1 MKRATKKVIAA
12 LLALAMVC
20 TTFLSYLPATEVKAA
35 DNERKWITITGG
47 ANNGGGHNYG
57 NAGTSAPILILDN
70 DKTTE
75 LGYELS
81 LTVKPSAN
89 WGVFYNYTDDNNWI
103 YVGYDPTSKWYYQY
117 KINGEESYPQI
128 SGLPD
133 PTEGEEMQLTIA
145 ISRETMNVTVN
156 GTPASVTNQKFFDLA
171 DGGHFGVK
179 TNGRTTISFADVKRT
194 GVDCMNDTWG
204 FCAERDG
211 QVVEYTTDTTRPLT
225 GTVKAADGT
234 PISGATVRVGANSA
248 TTDAQGSYSFEALA
262 LKEYT
267 MSVSKA
273 GYEPYSGTVTVEEK
287 DNNVFDVTLTL
298 KADLDLTKYDT
309 IQSDEMKVYIGK
321 NFPVVARYEMAT
333 EGKEFFR
340 GNESELKTVAINGV
354 SIEPEVTVEETTE
367 ASRTY
372 VMHVEDSAHEIN
384 VDLTVKVSVEANT
397 LTWEVTEIK
406 KADGCAK
413 LATIDI
419 PQLNLLSVSSAD
431 EGANFAGAN
440 ISTATT
446 NVADTY
452 ISFDDGFV
460 PSNSDGYVYAF
471 LQNGKL
477 SAGLF
482 SNSEAESDKRVIR
495 NNGADTMSLT
505 SAAWYYECGDRNGQ
519 TNAANYEDYP
529 VSELPIAKVAIG
541 ADENGDGE
549 IDWNDGAVAYRDIM
563 HVADG
568 AEDMKDIVNYR
579 IVMNFASMAP
589 NPFLATGD
597 SIKKVYLATDGL
609 PQAVMLKGYGNEGH
623 DSANSEYADIA
634 EREGGVEDFQKLLK
648 IAHQYDTQVGIHVN
662 AQEAY
667 PEAASFNED
676 MMEAGFGGGWGWL
689 DQSVL
694 IDKLWDLSTQARW
707 KRFVQL
713 YDRINET
720 SHYSNAWPTAVG
732 KSTGTVDASKEEIK
746 AEAETMED
754 NMDFIYLDVWYRD
767 TWETRR
773 IAEEVNSLGWR
784 FSTEFPNISEY
795 DMTWYHWGTDTNYGG
810 STMKGHNSEIMRFIT
825 NDLRDTHV
833 QNYPGFG
840 GTANNPLL
848 GGFKLVGFEGWQG
861 NQDFNSYLETT
872 FTENLPTKFLQH
884 YYVVDWEDYGE
895 EETSPVSNQEKQITL
910 KNDEGDVVVVT
921 RNEEQRSD
929 IVTERTITLNGK
941 VVLNDAAYLL
951 PWTDTED
958 NSEKLYHWNLDGGET
973 TWELEGDWA
982 NLANVVMYRL
992 TDQGRTEETTVP
1004 VTNGTVTLDADAA
1017 QAYVLVKG
1025 ASAKE
1030 LKAGYGEYDYV
1041 SDPGFNGYVDG
1052 EALSA
1057 DDWSGDIDDASVY
1070 VETSDL
1076 GDQKLAFDSPEK
1088 DVEVKTTISGLK
1100 AGTDYVAEVYVENQS
1115 DAKAAITVDTV
1126 GKKKLPDI
1134 AELPYKDVPEDQWY
1148 YKYVYDVYAKQ
1159 LMTGLDKETF
1169 GPGQNLARAQFALI
1183 LYRMEGT
1190 PKVEYTN
1197 KFSDVAE
1204 GVWYTDAILWAAEN
1218 GIVTGYT
1225 SGANKGKFGPADMI
1239 NREQLAT
1246 MMYRYDTYKHGKAPS
1261 ESKDLSAFPDAG
1273 NVNEFA
1279 KDAMKWCVAKEIIT
1293 GDNGK
1298 LKPQDTTIRAV
1309 CATIISRYT
1318 DEAEEPA
1325 EHNTVSNYTKRSILA
1340 NYVQCDQEHG
1350 TMMQRMQVSFT
1361 AEGETAQLILSREAG
1376 EGVTYMDDIRIVEI
1390 SLNNEQEDGSFVQ
1403 DFETVVQGLYPFV
1416 LGSAQ
1421 GVSDPVTHLSQLHDP
1436 YTQAGWNGRVVDD
1449 VLDGEWSLKHH
1460 GANTGIIY
1468 QTIPQNFRFEE
1479 GKVYTVEFDYQSGPD
1494 KAYAMVT
1501 GDGKNYIVPSEED
1514 YLEQARGETKHVT
1527 MQVVG
1532 SGSGQTWI
1540 GLYERGNR
1548 AGSGSWGQT
1557 DFILDNLVIKEDK
1570 DAIAVTVSAK
1580 ELLKHESADIYGS
1593 NLDQFTWESSDET
1606 VVKVDKENN
1615 KIVAV
1620 GAGTATVTATAGD
1633 KTFEF
1638 VMTVTDTIIK
1648 DIPADKLGTFTS
1660 TANTE
1665 ELTGEP
1671 EGSGVASAAADGNS
1685 STYWHSNWSTTGF
1698 VVSETNP
1705 AVLTVDLGQV
1715 TEMGGFKFQQRPT
1728 GGNNGMIQKYSYRVL
1743 DAEGNVLASGNNI
1756 EVASASQSSSEWVVQ
1771 VLDETVN
1778 AKTIEISVLQGYNN
1792 FAAVAEVMPVGVEKI
1807 D

>member
-1 MKRATKKVIAA
+1 MKRLTKKVIAA

-20 TTFLSYLPATEVKAA
+20 TTFLSYLPAVEVKAA

-47 ANNGGGHNYG
+47 ANNSGGHNYG
-57 NAGTSAPILILDN
+57 NPGTTAPILILDN

-81 LTVKPSAN
+81 LTIKPSEN
-89 WGVFYNYTDDNNWI
+89 WGVFYNYTDDNNWV

-117 KINGEESYPQI
+117 KIDGSESYPAI
-128 SGLPD
+128 SGLPT

-156 GTPASVTNQKFFDLA
+156 GTKVSVTDQNFFHLA
-171 DGGHFGVK
+171 DGGRFGVK
-179 TNGRTTISFADVKRT
+179 TNKQTTVLFADVKQNGT
-194 GVDCMNDTWG
+194 NCMDDTWVL
-204 FCAERDG
+204 CAERDG
-211 QVVEYTTDTTRPLT
+211 QIVEYTTDATRPLT
-225 GTVKAADGT
+225 GTVKNTEGT
-234 PISGATVRVGANSA
+234 PISGATVRVGTNTA
-248 TTDAQGSYSFEALA
+248 TTDEQGSYSFEALA

-273 GYEPYSGTVTVEEK
+273 GYEPFTGNVTVEDK
-287 DNNVFDVTLTL
+287 DNVFDVTLSA

-340 GNESELKTVAINGV
+340 GNESELNTVAINGV
-354 SIEPEVTVEETTE
+354 SIEPEVTVDETTE
-367 ASRTY
+367 TSRTY
-372 VMHVEDSAHEIN
+372 VMHVEDADHEIN
-384 VDLTVKVSVEANT
+384 IDITVKVSVEANT

-413 LATIDI
+413 IASIDI

-440 ISTATT
+440 ISTSTI

-452 ISFDDGFV
+452 ISFEDGFV
-460 PSNSDGYVYAF
+460 PSSSEGYAYAF

-495 NNGADTMSLT
+495 NNGADTMGLT
-505 SAAWYYECGDRNGQ
+505 SAAWYYECGDKTGQ
-519 TNAANYEDYP
+519 ANAANYDDYP
-529 VSELPIAKVAIG
+529 VSELPVAKVAIA
-541 ADENGDGE
+541 ADENGDGD
-549 IDWNDGAVAYRDIM
+549 IDWNDGALAYRDIM

-589 NPFLATGD
+589 NPFLTTAD

-609 PQAVMLKGYGNEGH
+609 GQAVMLKGYGNEGH

-634 EREGGVEDFQKLLK
+634 EREGGVEDFQELIK
-648 IAHQYDTQVGIHVN
+648 IAHQYDAQIGIHVN

-676 MMEAGFGGGWGWL
+676 MLVAGFGGGWGWL
-689 DQSVL
+689 DQSVV

-713 YDRINET
+713 YDRINGT

-732 KSTGTVDASKEEIK
+732 ASTGTVDVSKEELK

-754 NMDFIYLDVWYRD
+754 NMDFIYLDVWYQN

-773 IAEEVNSLGWR
+773 IAEEINSLGWR
-784 FSTEFPNISEY
+784 FSTEFPNVSEY

-833 QNYPGFG
+833 QNYPDFG
-840 GTANNPLL
+840 GTADNPLL

-861 NQDFNSYLETT
+861 NQNFNSYIETT
-872 FTENLPTKFLQH
+872 FNENLPTKFLQH

-895 EETSPVSNQEKQITL
+895 DEASPVANQEKQITL
-910 KNDEGDVVVVT
+910 KNDEGDVVVVA
-921 RNEEQRSD
+921 RNEEQRND

-951 PWTDTED
+951 PWTDSED
-958 NSEKLYHWNLDGGET
+958 DSEKLYHWNLDGGET
-973 TWELEGDWA
+973 TWELEGEWA
-982 NLANVVMYRL
+982 NLANVVMYKL
-992 TDQGRTEETTVP
+992 TDQGRAEETTIP
-1004 VTNGTVTLDADAA
+1004 VTNGTVTLSADAA

-1025 ASAKE
+1025 AAVKE
-1030 LKAGYGEYDYV
+1030 LKAGYGESDYV
-1041 SDPGFNGYVDG
+1041 SDPGFNGYSDG

-1057 DDWSGDIDDASVY
+1057 DDWSGDIDDASVS

-1076 GDQKLAFDSPEK
+1076 GDQKLVFNSPEK
-1088 DVEVKTTISGLK
+1088 NVEVTTTISGLE
-1100 AGTDYVAEVYVENQS
+1100 AGTDYVAEVYVDNQS
-1115 DAKAAITVDTV
+1115 DAKAAITVDTTSAGNQGDV
-1126 GKKKLPDI
+1126 
-1134 AELPYKDVPEDQWY
+1134 AELPYKDVPKDQWY
-1148 YKYVYDVYAKQ
+1148 YKYVYDVYVKS
-1159 LMTGLDKETF
+1159 LMTGLDNVTF
-1169 GPGQNLARAQFALI
+1169 GPDQNLARAQFAVI
-1183 LYRMEGT
+1183 LYRMEGQ

-1197 KFSDVAE
+1197 KFSDVPD
-1204 GVWYTDAILWAAEN
+1204 GIWYTDAILWAAEN

-1225 SGANKGKFGPADMI
+1225 SGANKGKFGPADQI

-1246 MMYRYDTYKHGKAPS
+1246 MMYRYATYKLGEAPT
-1261 ESKDLSAFPDAG
+1261 ESKELSTFPDAG

-1293 GDNGK
+1293 GDGGRLN
-1298 LKPQDTTIRAV
+1298 PQGTTNRAV

-1318 DEAEEPA
+1318 GEVEKPDV
-1325 EHNTVSNYTKRSILA
+1325 EHNTVTNYTERSILT

-1361 AEGETAQLILSREAG
+1361 TEGKTAQLTLSREAG
-1376 EGVTYMDDIRIVEI
+1376 EGVTYMDDIRIVKI

-1403 DFETVVQGLYPFV
+1403 DFEEVVQGLYPFV

-1421 GVSDPVTHLSQLHDP
+1421 GVSDPVTHLSQLHAP

-1449 VLDGEWSLKHH
+1449 VLEGEWSLKHH

-1468 QTIPQNFRFEE
+1468 QTIPQNFRFEA

-1494 KAYAMVT
+1494 KAYAMVI
-1501 GDGKNYIVPSEED
+1501 GDGKTYTLPSEED
-1514 YLEQARGETKHVT
+1514 YLDQARGETKHVT

-1540 GLYERGNR
+1540 GLYEQGSR
-1548 AGSGSWGQT
+1548 AGSGSYGQT
-1557 DFILDNLVIKEDK
+1557 DFILDSLVIKEDK
-1570 DAIAVTVSAK
+1570 DAIAVTISAK

-1593 NLDQFTWESSDET
+1593 NLDQFTWVSSDEN

-1615 KIVAV
+1615 KILAV

-1638 VMTVTDTIIK
+1638 VMTVTDTIVY
-1648 DIPADKLGTFTS
+1648 DIPADQLGTFTA

-1665 ELTGEP
+1665 ETTGEP
-1671 EGSGVASAAADGNS
+1671 AGSGVASAAADGNS
-1685 STYWHSNWSTTGF
+1685 STYWHTNWSSTGF
-1698 VVSETNP
+1698 TVSESNP

-1743 DAEGNVLASGNNI
+1743 DADGNVLASGSNI
-1756 EVASASQSSSEWVVQ
+1756 EVASASQGSSEWVVQ
-1771 VLDETVN
+1771 ILDETVK
-1778 AKTIEISVLQGYNN
+1778 AKTIEISVLQGHNG
-1792 FAAVAEVMPVGVEKI
+1792 FAAIAEVLPVSVQRI